1 MREVISTRWN
11 NITKVTRN
19 FQQFL
24 RSIINEPLYISRCEE
39 YFRLQH
45 YLCEYCGNHCKNYG
59 TKCELHPLYT
69 DIKISNNSM
78 LCQCIKSFLI
88 STSTL
93 AITTFANDHSM
104 PLSSSDNALNKFCSS
119 RKQEMMAKSGE
130 KAPSR
135 LIISAE
141 IMTPDESWLPA
152 TVAISTHSQKKF
164 YYRCIN

>member
-1 MREVISTRWN
+1 MKEVISTRWN

-45 YLCEYCGNHCKNYG
+45 YLYEYCSNHCKNDG

-69 DIKISNNSM
+69 DININNNSM
-78 LCQCIKSFLI
+78 LGQCIKFFLI
-88 STSTL
+88 STSTP
-93 AITTFANDHSM
+93 AITTFADDHFI
-104 PLSSSDNALNKFCSS
+104 PLLSSDNALNKFCSS
-119 RKQEMMAKSGE
+119 RKQEMMAKSEE
-130 KAPSR
+130 KASSR
-135 LIISAE
+135 PIISAE